1 MCKCVHAHLIY
12 ENRFFRDLIELV
24 LSTLGLAPRIS
35 RPLFTRSVTTTI
47 MRLIDLLISITT
59 LFTNV
64 SAKQNPKDNLTIQ
77 LPIGTF
83 RGFSSGGIDQWRGIP
98 FAEPPVGPLR
108 FKAPVPITGD
118 PDAAKDATEFGD
130 ACPQPLDGLGTAPG
144 APISE
149 DCLYLN
155 VFRPNGTSPDAKL
168 PLFFWLYGGQWT
180 TGAASIYDPTELI
193 ERSVSLGKPI
203 MFVSINYRVNTFG
216 FLASRHQPPEDLNAG
231 LLDQRSALE
240 FVQDNIA
247 AFGGDPDKVTIWGQS
262 AGAGGVLAHFLY
274 PTERSLFRAGIGES
288 ATGPFKSSPPAS
300 VYDNPGLPFDRLL
313 TSTGCQGNSTPV
325 DCLRD
330 VPFDTLLEIS
340 NEMIVNT
347 LNSQLWEPSVG
358 PNGSA
363 AMVQERSSTKIMRG
377 DFLHLPYLGGT
388 TLSEGTRF
396 SVGLLDQNLSGEAQ
410 VSELDKFIL
419 GLVIDNTTITDDV
432 LDEIHTLFSEND
444 TSLGAPFNTGDS
456 LFDRASAFYTDE
468 MFLGPRR
475 FFFEHGSDLQ
485 PMFAYHF
492 REFIPGANVTLGVPH
507 ASELPMLLKLVTRDN
522 APPAVENEFANQ
534 LKDFWINF
542 ANDLNP
548 GSDWPAFENTAKT
561 PLMQLMRDNITLVPD
576 DFDAEGVA
584 FVQSNRVLAQFQK

>member
-1 MCKCVHAHLIY
+1 
-12 ENRFFRDLIELV
+12 
-24 LSTLGLAPRIS
+24 
-35 RPLFTRSVTTTI
+35 

-64 SAKQNPKDNLTIQ
+64 SAKQNPKGNLTIQ

-168 PLFFWLYGGQWT
+168 PLFFWLYVRPLNFEAT
-180 TGAASIYDPTELI
+180 STLLLKLI
-193 ERSVSLGKPI
+193 ERSVSIGKPI

-216 FLASRHQPPEDLNAG
+216 FLASRHLPPEDLNAG

-330 VPFDTLLEIS
+330 VPFDVSFSDLYHHEIS
-340 NEMIVNT
+340 
-347 LNSQLWEPSVG
+347 L
-358 PNGSA
+358 
-363 AMVQERSSTKIMRG
+363 
-377 DFLHLPYLGGT
+377 T
-388 TLSEGTRF
+388 TFLSEGTRF

-410 VSELDKFIL
+410 VSEMDKFIL

-432 LDEIHTLFSEND
+432 LDEIHTLFPEND

-492 REFIPGANVTLGVPH
+492 REFIPGANITLGVPH

-548 GSDWPAFENTAKT
+548 GSDWPAFENTAET